1 MIAIYLHVKLV
12 SHLFHNKLFVI
23 MIRVIQA
30 LIRLIASITARKHVH
45 NRQQQKK
52 SATTEHGYGQIE

>member
-1 MIAIYLHVKLV
+1 
-12 SHLFHNKLFVI
+12 